1 MGPQVLQNDR
11 SVKARRPADVAE
23 VKAEVKAGAKAAAK
37 VVDVEVDKAEVDKAE
52 VDKAEADK
60 VADKVAARAE
70 PRPARTRS
78 RVVLAMKAACSR
90 A

>member
-23 VKAEVKAGAKAAAK
+23 VKAEVKAEAKAAAK
-37 VVDVEVDKAEVDKAE
+37 AVDVEVDKAEV
-52 VDKAEADK
+52 DK